1 MSAFLLLLLCLG
13 LGLALSRSSLFPPNA
28 PITLNNWLLNIA
40 LPAVVLERIPQL
52 QFDHTLMVPILAPW
66 LVIVG
71 AAVLIPMVGRA
82 LGWERGVIGALV
94 LTCGLGNTSFIGLP
108 LIGVLMGPTAIGPAL
123 IADQLGTFIAL
134 STAGIAIAGYYAGGQ
149 PRAREIVLRVLRFPP
164 FLALILAFVVRAG
177 GGWPPAIL
185 PTLEPVLLQ
194 LGATLT
200 PIALFSVGLQFRLG
214 ALREYL
220 GPLLGGLSWKLLLA
234 PLMVL
239 ILARSFG
246 ISGQATTVGILQ
258 AAMAPMIS
266 AGILAQQHG
275 LAPRL
280 ATLVV
285 SLGTLASLISV
296 PLFWIALR

>member
-1 MSAFLLLLLCLG
+1 
-13 LGLALSRSSLFPPNA
+13 
-28 PITLNNWLLNIA
+28 
-40 LPAVVLERIPQL
+40 
-52 QFDHTLMVPILAPW
+52 
-66 LVIVG
+66 
-71 AAVLIPMVGRA
+71 
-82 LGWERGVIGALV
+82 
-94 LTCGLGNTSFIGLP
+94 
-108 LIGVLMGPTAIGPAL
+108 L

-164 FLALILAFVVRAG
+164 FLALILAFVVRAA